1 MKISV
6 LGHDVGAL
14 QIIEE
19 IHHSVEHQLSACWL
33 EGPLADEV
41 SRRAILVRRES
52 SAENAMLANDVD
64 VVLIALDDTEEI
76 MRLCRAAVQADRH
89 VMLTIP
95 AEASTAFSFELHLIH
110 DESAR
115 CIIPLSGRLRLRQ
128 GEQSE
133 DSVSPSS
140 LLQLQMNFVDVPG
153 EATALRRF
161 QIDALDCPGTFGLRY
176 TQMTAIEAIGPDGR
190 PLSRLL
196 TLGAS
201 QASEQHLPP
210 ATINFR
216 MAGNPLPSGPSER
229 SPSEEGALLAT
240 RNANADRS
248 ALTRG
253 ANPAG
258 TLSSTGTLTLVMSD
272 GRQEIWRMDPAAS
285 ILPEIVRLTG
295 DRGACDRWLDD
306 FSATMELQDAV
317 DKSLRR
323 RRTVDV
329 YFDSGSERGVFKS
342 QMAAM
347 GCGVLMWM
355 IFGMI
360 AFLLVA
366 RLTTLS
372 REMLLVARALWIAPL
387 VIFLVAQLLLP
398 VTRSRSGNRPPSA
411 D

>member
-19 IHHSVEHQLSACWL
+19 IHRSAEHQLSACWL

-41 SRRAILVRRES
+41 SRRAIPVRRES

-76 MRLCRAAVQADRH
+76 LRLCRAAVQADRH

-128 GEQSE
+128 GEHSE
-133 DSVSPSS
+133 SSDSSS
-140 LLQLQMNFVDVPG
+140 LLQLQMNFVNVPG
-153 EATALRRF
+153 EPSALRRF

-216 MAGNPLPSGPSER
+216 MAGNPGSSGPSVQL
-229 SPSEEGALLAT
+229 PSENRDVSTTGTAV
-240 RNANADRS
+240 ADKS
-248 ALTRG
+248 SPTLG

-258 TLSSTGTLTLVMSD
+258 TLSSTGTLTLIMSD
-272 GRQEIWRMDPAAS
+272 GRQEIWRIDPAAP
-285 ILPEIVRLTG
+285 ILPEILRLTG

-360 AFLLVA
+360 AFLLLA

-387 VIFLVAQLLLP
+387 AIFLVAQLLLP
-398 VTRSRSGNRPPSA
+398 VTRSRGGNRPPSA